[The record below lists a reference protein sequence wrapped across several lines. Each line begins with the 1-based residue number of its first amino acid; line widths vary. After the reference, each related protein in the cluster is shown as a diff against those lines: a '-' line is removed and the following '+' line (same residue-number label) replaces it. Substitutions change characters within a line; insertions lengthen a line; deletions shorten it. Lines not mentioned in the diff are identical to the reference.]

1 MVIYV
6 LIILVMVTVS
16 WVNTQVKTH
25 QTIHL
30 KRVPFILHSYPSIK
44 LRETSK
50 EDVACPTA

>member
-1 MVIYV
+1 M

-16 WVNTQVKTH
+16 WVNTQFVKTH

-50 EDVACPTA
+50 EDVAGPTA